1 MRRVGK
7 EASAPG
13 RAAAAALGYTEPMRE
28 LCARCRRPQR
38 VCYCVELSPASTKT
52 RVVLLQHPRERRVAI
67 GTARIAHLG
76 LANSELHVGVDFSR
90 NARVNAVAAGEA
102 GRVAIL
108 YPTPDAL
115 PAEEFKGKL
124 DTLIVVDGTWNTARK
139 LFEKNPP
146 LATLPRVRL
155 TPTKPG
161 NYRIRK
167 EPAEHCLATVEA
179 VAEVLSTLEGDST
192 RFEPML
198 RAFERMV
205 DLQLD
210 HQHTRTGPSRHAN
223 KRKKVSPRRF
233 WFHQELES
241 SWERAVVVYAEA
253 NAPSFKAEH
262 TFTPEL
268 IHLAA
273 VKPATGE
280 RFEAIV
286 RPQHPL
292 ANIPYHIGVPHQVL
306 LDGEAL
312 PSALERFDRFVAG
325 GPLLIWGGFVQELL
339 QLSGDLHRP
348 CVDLRLLAC
357 RRLNRNAGGPDNA
370 TLRMGGSLSAPW
382 ARGRAGLRV
391 AAMED
396 AARLLRIP
404 APVGQPITLQAVA
417 S

>member
-1 MRRVGK
+1 
-7 EASAPG
+7 
-13 RAAAAALGYTEPMRE
+13 MRE

-38 VCYCVELSPASTKT
+38 VCYCVDLSPAATQT

-76 LANSELHVGVDFSR
+76 LANSELHVGVDFSQ
-90 NARVNAVAAGEA
+90 NQRVNAVASGGA

-115 PAEEFKGKL
+115 PVEEFRGNL
-124 DTLIVVDGTWNTARK
+124 DTLIVVDGTWSTAKK

-146 LATLPRVRL
+146 LAALPRIRL
-155 TPTKPG
+155 APKRPG

-179 VAEVLSTLEGDST
+179 VVEVLSALEGDST

-198 RAFERMV
+198 RAFDRMV
-205 DLQLD
+205 DLQIG
-210 HQHTRTGPSRHAN
+210 HETTRTGPSRHAN
-223 KRKKVSPRRF
+223 KRKKTSPNRF
-233 WFHQELES
+233 WFHAELEN
-241 SWERAVVVYAEA
+241 SWDRAVVVYAEA
-253 NAPSFKAEH
+253 NAPSFQADER
-262 TFTPEL
+262 FQPEL
-268 IHLAA
+268 IHLVA

-280 RFEAIV
+280 RFEAFV
-286 RPQHPL
+286 RPNKPL
-292 ANIPYHIGVPHQVL
+292 SNGIPYHINVPVEVL
-306 LDGEAL
+306 LAGEPL
-312 PSALERFDRFVAG
+312 SSVLQRFDAFVAG

-339 QLSGDLHRP
+339 QLSGDVHRP

-370 TLRMGGSLSAPW
+370 TLRMGGTLSAPW
-382 ARGRAGLRV
+382 ARGRAGLRLS
-391 AAMED
+391 AIED
-396 AARLLRIP
+396 AALLLRLP
-404 APVGQPITLQAVA
+404 APVGKPVTLQAIA